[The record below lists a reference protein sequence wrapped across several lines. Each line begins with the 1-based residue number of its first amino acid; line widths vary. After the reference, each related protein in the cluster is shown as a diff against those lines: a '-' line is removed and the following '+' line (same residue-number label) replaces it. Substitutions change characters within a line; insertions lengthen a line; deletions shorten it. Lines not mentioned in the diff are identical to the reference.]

1 MAEGKRIHVA
11 FAQPG
16 GADWSAGAIFYS
28 NVFSALKSLDEE
40 IRPRISIIRQDS
52 EKENEISALVDGV
65 ITFSAQSRSRT
76 TIGRVLR
83 NTGNRLVSP
92 LERPLKE
99 AGVDFLFTTHL
110 PENWAPPSIPVI
122 AWIPDFQHLRMPEF
136 FSKSDIDGR
145 NCQFLH
151 LLRKAKTVVV
161 TSKDV
166 RNDLTNFFP
175 AYLEKCKLL
184 NFATTIPAEMLQC
197 EPKEI
202 ADRYGLP
209 ERFFYLPNQFW
220 KHKNHLLVLDALERA
235 VKECP
240 DLTVV
245 ATGNLRDYRHPD
257 FLDELLQLISTKK
270 LRDNFIVLGLIPRPH
285 TFALMRGC
293 VAVLQPSLFEGLS
306 MTVAESAVVGK
317 QVIAS
322 DIDVL
327 RELASAGTVFFSPN
341 DPAQLAGLLL
351 KHHREFAGVSDDD
364 YKTAM
369 SNSPLLQRR
378 FADSLMSAFS

>member
-16 GADWSAGAIFYS
+16 GADWSAGSIFYS
-28 NVFSALKSLDEE
+28 NVFRALKSLDDET
-40 IRPRISIIRQDS
+40 RPKISIICQDG
-52 EKENEISALVDGV
+52 ENENETSALVDGV
-65 ITFSAQSRSRT
+65 ITFSAQSRSKT
-76 TIGRVLR
+76 PIARVLR
-83 NTGNRLVSP
+83 NSANRLLSP
-92 LERPLKE
+92 MDRPLRD

-110 PENWAPPSIPVI
+110 PENWAAPSIPVV
-122 AWIPDFQHLRMPEF
+122 AWIPDFQHLRIPDF
-136 FSKSDIDGR
+136 FSQSDIDAR

-151 LLRKAKTVVV
+151 LLQKAKTVVV

-166 RNDLTNFFP
+166 RNDLANFFP
-175 AYLEKCKLL
+175 AYIEKCKVL

-197 EPKEI
+197 QPKEI
-202 ADRYGLP
+202 ADWYKLP

-220 KHKNHLLVLDALERA
+220 KHKNHLLVLDALEKA
-235 VKECP
+235 VRECP

-245 ATGNLRDYRHPD
+245 ATGNLRDYRHPN

-327 RELASAGTVFFSPN
+327 RELASAGTVFFAPDDS
-341 DPAQLAGLLL
+341 AQLADLLL
-351 KHHREFAGVSDDD
+351 KHHLEFAGVSDDD

-369 SNSPLLQRR
+369 KNSPQLLRR